1 MIYDY
6 DNGILMNQLYERK
19 NDMELQQLQYFLVA
33 AKYEHVTKAAN
44 ALHIA
49 QPALSQSIKRLEAEL
64 GVKLFER
71 KKGGITL
78 SDSGKVLVQELQP
91 VMKSL
96 DNLPKKLAEISR
108 KQHQTIH
115 LNVLAASIL
124 VTDCI
129 IAYKAQHPDV
139 NFQFV
144 QSQSTTDYDLC
155 ITATVHKKNPGVNQ
169 IAVEEKFYLAV
180 PSDSQ
185 YAKYTEIDLAEVANE
200 GFIVMADTRPIRSIC
215 DQFCL
220 SAGFTPDIVFE
231 SVNFESV
238 RSLISAGMGVGFWP
252 EYSWDTT
259 RNYQNMTLLPIKSPD
274 CTRDIIFTYNPQ
286 FSENTIAKDFFEF
299 LVDYTKQRKEH
310 HEKLM
315 IQH

>member
-1 MIYDY
+1 M
-6 DNGILMNQLYERK
+6 K
-19 NDMELQQLQYFLVA
+19 N
-33 AKYEHVTKAAN
+33 
-44 ALHIA
+44 
-49 QPALSQSIKRLEAEL
+49 
-64 GVKLFER
+64 
-71 KKGGITL
+71 
-78 SDSGKVLVQELQP
+78 
-91 VMKSL
+91 L
-96 DNLPKKLAEISR
+96 DNLPKKLADTAR

-129 IAYKAQHPDV
+129 IAYKAKHPEV

-144 QSQSTTDYDLC
+144 QSQSTMDYDLC
-155 ITATVHKKNPGVNQ
+155 ITASVHKKNSGVNQ
-169 IAVEEKFYLAV
+169 ITIEEKFYLAV
-180 PSDSQ
+180 PSDSK
-185 YAKYTEIDLAEVANE
+185 YAKYSEIDLSEVSEE
-200 GFIVMADTRPIRSIC
+200 GFIVMTDTRPIRSIC

-220 SAGFTPDIVFE
+220 AAGFAPDIVFE

-286 FSENTIAKDFFEF
+286 FSENEIAKDFFEF
-299 LVDYTKQRKEH
+299 LVEYTKERKEH
-310 HEKLM
+310 HKKL
-315 IQH
+315 IEQN

>member
-1 MIYDY
+1 
-6 DNGILMNQLYERK
+6 
-19 NDMELQQLQYFLVA
+19 MELQQLQYFLVA
-33 AKYEHVTKAAN
+33 AKYEHITKAAN
-44 ALHIA
+44 SLHIA
-49 QPALSQSIKRLEAEL
+49 QPALSQSIKRLEVEL
-64 GVKLFER
+64 GVKLFDR

-78 SDSGKVLVQELQP
+78 SDSGKLLVQELQP
-91 VMKSL
+91 IMKSL
-96 DNLPKKLAEISR
+96 DSLPKKLAETAR

-129 IAYKAQHPDV
+129 IAYKAKHPGV

-144 QSQSTTDYDLC
+144 QSQSTTEYDLC
-155 ITATVHKKNPGVNQ
+155 ITASVHKKNPTANQ
-169 IAVEEKFYLAV
+169 IAIEETFYLAV
-180 PSDSQ
+180 PSDSK
-185 YAKYTEIDLAEVANE
+185 YAKYNEIDLAEVADE
-200 GFIVMADTRPIRSIC
+200 GFIVMTDARPIRSIC

-220 SAGFTPDIVFE
+220 AAGFTPNIVFE

-259 RNYQNMTLLPIKSPD
+259 RSYQNMTLLPIKSPE

-286 FSENTIAKDFFEF
+286 FSESEIAKDFYDF
-299 LVDYTKQRKEH
+299 LIQYTQERKEH
-310 HEKLM
+310 HEEIMEKN
-315 IQH
+315 

>member
-1 MIYDY
+1 
-6 DNGILMNQLYERK
+6 
-19 NDMELQQLQYFLVA
+19 MELQQLQYFLVA
-33 AKYEHVTKAAN
+33 AKYEHITKAAN
-44 ALHIA
+44 SLHIA

-64 GVKLFER
+64 GVKLFDR

-91 VMKSL
+91 IMKSL
-96 DNLPKKLAEISR
+96 DNLPKKLAETAR

-129 IAYKAQHPDV
+129 IAYKAKHPDV

-144 QSQSTTDYDLC
+144 QSQSTTEYDIC
-155 ITATVHKKNPGVNQ
+155 ITASVHKNTSVNQ
-169 IAVEEKFYLAV
+169 IAIEETFYLAV
-180 PSDSQ
+180 PSDSK
-185 YAKYTEIDLAEVANE
+185 YAKYSEIDLSEVAEE
-200 GFIVMADTRPIRSIC
+200 GFIVMTDARPIRSIC

-220 SAGFTPDIVFE
+220 AAGFTPDIVFE

-259 RNYQNMTLLPIKSPD
+259 KNYQNMKLLPIKSPD

-286 FSENTIAKDFFEF
+286 FSESEIARDFYEF
-299 LVDYTKQRKEH
+299 LIKYTKERKEH
-310 HEKLM
+310 HEKIM
-315 IQH
+315 EQN

>member
-1 MIYDY
+1 MK
-6 DNGILMNQLYERK
+6 EVK
-19 NDMELQQLQYFLVA
+19 NVMELQQLQYFLVA
-33 AKYEHVTKAAN
+33 AKYEHITKAAN
-44 ALHIA
+44 SLHIA

-71 KKGGITL
+71 KKGGISL

-91 VMKSL
+91 IMKSL
-96 DNLPKKLAEISR
+96 ESLPKKLSESAK

-129 IAYKAQHPDV
+129 IAYKAKHPEV
-139 NFQFV
+139 NFEFV
-144 QSQSTTDYDLC
+144 QSQSTMDYDLC
-155 ITATVHKKNPGVNQ
+155 ITATVHKKNPSANQ
-169 IAVEEKFYLAV
+169 IAIEEKFYLAV
-180 PSDSQ
+180 PSKSR
-185 YAKYTEIDLAEVANE
+185 YAKYNEINLSEVSEE

-220 SAGFTPDIVFE
+220 AAGFTPDIVFE
-231 SVNFESV
+231 SMNFESV

-259 RNYQNMTLLPIKSPD
+259 RPYQNMTLLPIKSPD

-286 FSENTIAKDFFEF
+286 FSENEVAKDFFDF
-299 LVDYTKQRKEH
+299 LIAYTMERKER
-310 HEKLM
+310 HEKL
-315 IQH
+315 IQQN

>member
-1 MIYDY
+1 
-6 DNGILMNQLYERK
+6 
-19 NDMELQQLQYFLVA
+19 MELQQLQYFLVA
-33 AKYEHVTKAAN
+33 AKYEHITKAAN
-44 ALHIA
+44 SLHIA

-71 KKGGITL
+71 KKGGISL

-91 VMKSL
+91 IMKSL
-96 DNLPKKLAEISR
+96 DDLPKKLMETAR
-108 KQHQTIH
+108 KQYQTIH

-129 IAYKAQHPDV
+129 IAYKAKHPEV

-144 QSQSTTDYDLC
+144 QSQSTTEYDLC
-155 ITATVHKKNPGVNQ
+155 ITASAHKKNPTSNQ
-169 IAVEEKFYLAV
+169 VAIEERFYLAV
-180 PSDSQ
+180 PADSK
-185 YAKYTEIDLAEVANE
+185 YASYKEIDLSEVSEE
-200 GFIVMADTRPIRSIC
+200 GFIVMTDTRPIRSIC

-220 SAGFTPDIVFE
+220 AAGFAPNIIFE

-259 RNYQNMTLLPIKSPD
+259 RNYQNMTLLSIKSPD

-286 FSENTIAKDFFEF
+286 FSESDVAKDFYDF
-299 LVDYTKQRKEH
+299 LLDYTKQRK
-310 HEKLM
+310 K
-315 IQH
+315 QHKKVLAI